1 MKFNTRWLRM
11 ELVLHKSEQGVSY
24 IHLNRP
30 ESFNAL
36 NKDMLQKLLEVIQA
50 VEKNDDKFVVLTG
63 EGKAFCAGGDISMM
77 QDFREGDFFED
88 VMDVIEDIV
97 LRLYRMPKIIISAIN
112 GSAAGLGLSLAL
124 TADYVVAHKEAKLG
138 MLFLGVGLVPDGG
151 GHFWLEQRMGTHQ
164 AKQFIWSM
172 KQVQGND
179 AQTLGLADILTEDD
193 ALIHT
198 KQLLK
203 KLIHTPIQSM
213 LHIKKVYRSK
223 NEDVLIEY
231 LAKER
236 EAQWELGKT
245 YDHQEGV
252 SAFLAKRKPLFKGE

>member
-11 ELVLHKSEQGVSY
+11 ELVIHKSEQGVSY

-63 EGKAFCAGGDISMM
+63 EGYAFCAGGDISMM
-77 QDFREGDFFED
+77 QDYREGDFFED
-88 VMDVIEDIV
+88 VMDVIENIV
-97 LRLYRMPKIIISAIN
+97 LRLYRMPKIITSAIN

-172 KQVQGND
+172 KQVQGKE
-179 AQTLGLADILTEDD
+179 AKLFGLVDIFTDGD
-193 ALIHT
+193 ALDHA
-198 KQLLK
+198 KSLLD
-203 KLIHTPIQSM
+203 KLFHSPIQSM
-213 LHIKKVYRSK
+213 LHTKKVYRSTK
-223 NEDVLIEY
+223 IKVLKEY
-231 LAKER
+231 LAQEKH
-236 EAQWELGKT
+236 AQWELGKT
-245 YDHQEGV
+245 HDHQEGV
-252 SAFLAKRKPLFKGE
+252 SAFLEKRKPLFKGE